1 MELEG
6 YGEFSLL
13 GSGGNAHVY
22 EAMPDGGD
30 QAVAVKVLRG
40 GGDEAVNR
48 RFERERKLMAELQ
61 EIDGVVPV
69 LDSGVTDAGDPYIVM
84 PLYQSGSL
92 QGAIKDGSVPWEDAL
107 EMMRTISGAVAEAHK
122 KRILHLDIKPANV
135 LLDAEGQPHLGDF
148 GIAEMM
154 GSTASMSAAMMTPAF
169 TPPERLADAKPSEQT
184 DVYGLGATLFA
195 LLAGTPP
202 FGTQERTNPAAVIAS
217 VLNDPPPIDRLPDD
231 VPESAANLVAR
242 CMAKDPDERPQTA
255 DELFGLLTTTID
267 GGFIPPA
274 SPATDDTITTEG
286 PATVGADPTVVRSG
300 SGHQTAGQT
309 IDPTSSEDGSSKK
322 GLLVLAAVALFLL
335 IGGGA
340 IAALVSGGGDDGNVV
355 AAAAEEVDNNSTDNN
370 DGDQSAG
377 DEDAGDG
384 QAEANAADAVE
395 DDSATQSEVE
405 TEVGGVDLEAPAGQ
419 ASDDEIVEVETSS
432 TVVEAPTETAEASE
446 VEADDAQAE
455 AGNQAPDDP
464 ADNTPA
470 TVASVAVEQAPTT
483 EDTTPE
489 PEPAPD
495 ASFNPSRTTI
505 EEGESVSFAN
515 NSSDA
520 TSYEWDFGNGSTSR
534 STSPSHTFS
543 NAGRYTVRLT
553 ATGPGGTDTT
563 TRTITVNEPPVIISP
578 PNASISV
585 SDTTV
590 ETNDNISFS
599 STSSGDIDSFRW
611 EFGDGR
617 TSSSSS
623 TSHSYS
629 SAGSYTVR
637 LTVTGPG
644 GSDSTTRTV
653 TVSDPPPPADPPPI
667 PLQIGCQYLGNDT
680 DVEWAFSPLPS
691 LVDTYEIEFS
701 NGSRQDIGRQPGPFR
716 STDNAVSAIIAVR
729 DGLEGVAPVGSCDR
743 HGGSKPVE
751 GEPGLP
757 TNVTCRFFDFRHDE
771 NGNDTWSETWNWSSG
786 GDTDSYRVII
796 NQDGNIS
803 EVVNGSSTT
812 HTTVG
817 VRGQSNTGRSVKGI
831 IAVGPGGET
840 RLTISNCGG
849 IGGTGWAPI

>member
-849 IGGTGWAPI
+849 MGGTGWAPI